1 MAMKTIKLL
10 LIALLFVAC
19 GGNEAPKTQ
28 QKKANKVTTTKKTV
42 KKSKAVDETATIDD
56 ETTITMPVQQ
66 NVRENVKRNEE
77 TIEYTA
83 PEETVEAPVAISAP
97 VVDEKPS
104 YSKAAEVVKEDNVK
118 EEVNAPV
125 NQSSVT
131 APAEQSSAN
140 IASNVFEK
148 PQSVG
153 QFGFKNFHS
162 LRAAIGAFKFFS
174 PETYYKPIP
183 SIELGYMFVSQP
195 NDVNFYTEIGANLM
209 FTYGNISK
217 EKEFDSKVVVRAAL
231 LSINIPFNL
240 GYNFKINNDW
250 SISPYIGVYQRVYIF
265 GNTKT
270 IATVGKDVVKTR
282 TNLFKD
288 SKTNANWHQVGMHAG
303 LKLNYKKYSYG
314 AVFGYDFLEFD
325 KSRNVMTWGLNFGY
339 TF

>member
-42 KKSKAVDETATIDD
+42 KKSKAVDETATTDD

-66 NVRENVKRNEE
+66 NVRENENTV
-77 TIEYTA
+77 EYTV
-83 PEETVEAPVAISAP
+83 PEETVAAPVAAPAP
-97 VVDEKPS
+97 VVDKKPS
-104 YSKAAEVVKEDNVK
+104 YSQAAEVKKAEEKKEVQT
-118 EEVNAPV
+118 PV

-131 APAEQSSAN
+131 APVEQPSAN
-140 IASNVFEK
+140 VASNVFEQ
-148 PQSVG
+148 PQSMG

-209 FTYGNISK
+209 FAYGNISK

>member
-1 MAMKTIKLL
+1 MKTIKLL

-28 QKKANKVTTTKKTV
+28 QKKATKVTTKKTV
-42 KKSKAVDETATIDD
+42 KKSKAVEKTAVADD

-66 NVRENVKRNEE
+66 NVRENENTV
-77 TIEYTA
+77 EYTA
-83 PEETVEAPVAISAP
+83 PEETVAVPVAAPAP

-104 YSKAAEVVKEDNVK
+104 YSQAAEVKKAEEEKEVQ
-118 EEVNAPV
+118 APV

-131 APAEQSSAN
+131 APVEQPSAN
-140 IASNVFEK
+140 VASNVFEK

-153 QFGFKNFHS
+153 GFGFRNLHS
-162 LRAAIGAFKFFS
+162 LRASIGAFKFWS
-174 PETYYKPIP
+174 PDTYYKPIP
-183 SIELGYMFVSQP
+183 SIEVGYMCVSEP
-195 NDVNFYTEIGANLM
+195 HDSNFYAEIGANLM
-209 FTYGNISK
+209 FAYGNISK
-217 EKEFDSKVVVRAAL
+217 EKAFDSKVVVRATM
-231 LSINIPFNL
+231 LSVSIPFNF
-240 GYNFKINNDW
+240 GYNFKINKDW
-250 SISPYIGVYQRVYIF
+250 AISPYVGVYQRVYIL

>member
-1 MAMKTIKLL
+1 MKTIKLL

-28 QKKANKVTTTKKTV
+28 QKKATKVTTKKTV
-42 KKSKAVDETATIDD
+42 KKSKAVEKTAVADD

-66 NVRENVKRNEE
+66 NVRENEN
-77 TIEYTA
+77 TLEYTA
-83 PEETVEAPVAISAP
+83 PEETVAAPVAAPAP
-97 VVDEKPS
+97 VVDKKPS
-104 YSKAAEVVKEDNVK
+104 YSQAAEVKKAEEKKEVQ
-118 EEVNAPV
+118 APV

-131 APAEQSSAN
+131 APVEQPSAN
-140 IASNVFEK
+140 VASNVFEQ
-148 PQSVG
+148 PQSMG
-153 QFGFKNFHS
+153 QFGFRNIHS
-162 LRAAIGAFKFFS
+162 LRAAIGAFKFCS
-174 PETYYKPIP
+174 PDTYYQPIP
-183 SIELGYMFVSQP
+183 SLEVGYMCVSEP
-195 NDVNFYTEIGANLM
+195 HDSNFYAEIGANLM
-209 FTYGNISK
+209 FAYGNISK
-217 EKEFDSKVVVRAAL
+217 EKAFDSKVVVRATM
-231 LSINIPFNL
+231 LSVSIPFNF
-240 GYNFKINNDW
+240 GYNFKINKDW
-250 SISPYIGVYQRVYIF
+250 AISPYVGVYQRVYIL

>member
-1 MAMKTIKLL
+1 MKTIKLL

-28 QKKANKVTTTKKTV
+28 QKKATKVTTKKTV
-42 KKSKAVDETATIDD
+42 KKSKAVEKTAVADD

-66 NVRENVKRNEE
+66 NVRENEN
-77 TIEYTA
+77 TLEYTA
-83 PEETVEAPVAISAP
+83 PEETVAAPVAAPAP
-97 VVDEKPS
+97 VVDKKPS
-104 YSKAAEVVKEDNVK
+104 YSQAAEVKKAEEKKEVQ
-118 EEVNAPV
+118 APV

-131 APAEQSSAN
+131 APVEQPSAN
-140 IASNVFEK
+140 VASNVFEQ
-148 PQSVG
+148 PQSMG
-153 QFGFKNFHS
+153 QFGFRNIHS
-162 LRAAIGAFKFFS
+162 LRAAIGAYKFCS
-174 PETYYKPIP
+174 PDTYYQPIP
-183 SIELGYMFVSQP
+183 SLEVGYMCVSEP
-195 NDVNFYTEIGANLM
+195 HDSNFYAEIGANLM
-209 FTYGNISK
+209 FAYGNISK
-217 EKEFDSKVVVRAAL
+217 EKAFDSKVVVRATM
-231 LSINIPFNL
+231 LSVSIPFNF
-240 GYNFKINNDW
+240 GYNFKINKDW
-250 SISPYIGVYQRVYIF
+250 AISPYVGVYQRVYIL